1 MISCL
6 IPHDHL
12 CALKIGLELNK
23 MFANQENRDYSDLT
37 AVNHILLFP
46 TVYDTD
52 ENMITLIPEL
62 ENNISRNSVD
72 TSTLVEP
79 STHMYSKNIL
89 IKTFIN
95 DENSV
100 NKIPMHAYHTLT
112 TSLQDPGSIIP
123 LLELET

>member
-23 MFANQENRDYSDLT
+23 MFDEQENRDYSDLT
-37 AVNHILLFP
+37 AINHILLFP

-62 ENNISRNSVD
+62 ENNASRNSVD
-72 TSTLVEP
+72 TTALVEP
-79 STHMYSKNIL
+79 STHMYSKNLL

-95 DENSV
+95 DENSI
-100 NKIPMHAYHTLT
+100 NKIPIHAYHTLT
-112 TSLQDPGSIIP
+112 TSLQDSNSIIP
-123 LLELET
+123 LLELEM